1 MLIGPRVLLLVAA
14 LAAPASTPTAT
25 PVTSP
30 AADDHAKDGSL
41 NVALGV
47 QCAHCHNPSA
57 SRLPPK
63 PTYLFAQRMM
73 RMVAGLNAGTL
84 KDLGGITCWTCHRGK
99 TKPARLPAATWEAL
113 QTEYATVFV
122 GPRAERSVSM
132 SVYAA
137 SLGQRCDHCHI
148 EKLWG
153 DDSKYQ
159 KGLTF
164 KMLSLF
170 EEIPKYFEPARMPRL
185 QCFLCHQ
192 GKVKP
197 ERAPAP

>member
-1 MLIGPRVLLLVAA
+1 MLLGPHFLLLVAV
-14 LAAPASTPTAT
+14 LAAPAA
-25 PVTSP
+25 SP
-30 AADDHAKDGSL
+30 AAAPAADHHAQDRSL

-47 QCAHCHNPSA
+47 SCDHCHNPSA

-84 KDLGGITCWTCHRGK
+84 KDLGGVTCWTCHRGK

-113 QTEYATVFV
+113 QTEYASVFV
-122 GPRAERSVSM
+122 GPRAERAVSM

-170 EEIPKYFEPARMPRL
+170 EEIPKYFEAARMPRL

-192 GKVKP
+192 GQVKP